1 MASSEREKEIY
12 TFFLRESTR
21 NQSKKQLQQ
30 TLKKNI
36 ENQ

>member
-1 MASSEREKEIY
+1 MASSEKEKEIY
-12 TFFLRESTR
+12 TFLRESTR

>member
-1 MASSEREKEIY
+1 MASFEREKEIY
-12 TFFLRESTR
+12 TFLRESTR
-21 NQSKKQLQQ
+21 NQSRNQLQH